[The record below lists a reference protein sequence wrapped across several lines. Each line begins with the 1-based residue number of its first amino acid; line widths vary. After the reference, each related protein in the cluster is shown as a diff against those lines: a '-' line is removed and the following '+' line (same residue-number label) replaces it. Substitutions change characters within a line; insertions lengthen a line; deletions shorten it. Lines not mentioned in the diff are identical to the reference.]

1 MSVDT
6 PDTRPDHPAGAPST
20 ATRWAVTGVAAV
32 LAAALAWLV
41 LGTPGLDRAGDQGD
55 RADDDRRGEAAAGA
69 VDTLS
74 PDEFADRMTDPDA
87 FVVNVHIPYEGE
99 LDGTDAFI
107 PFDEIAG
114 DARLPADEDTE
125 ILLYCRSGNMS
136 ETATRTLEAEGYT
149 DVAHLGGGMQEW
161 SAAGREVVQRE
172 G

>member
-6 PDTRPDHPAGAPST
+6 PDSPPRPAGTPSNT
-20 ATRWAVTGVAAV
+20 VRWAAVGVGAV
-32 LAAALAWLV
+32 LVVALAWVV
-41 LGTPGLDRAGDQGD
+41 LGTPGLGQDEDGDD
-55 RADDDRRGEAAAGA
+55 APASDA

-74 PDEFADRMTDPDA
+74 TDEFADRMTDPDA

-99 LDGTDAFI
+99 LEGTDAFI

-114 DARLPADEDTE
+114 DPRLPADEDTE

-149 DVAHLGGGMQEW
+149 DVAHLGGGMVEW
-161 SAAGREVVQRE
+161 SADGREVLQRE